1 MTKRDWERRLPDGV
15 HLAGRN
21 TSGFRLGVS
30 LPVGDDGLWPMRCP
44 EHPDD
49 HIFKIQVTQSEAAEG
64 SPLFCPYCGYRADT
78 VWDFAPE
85 QRKRLRAAARAAAEQ
100 YVADSMHEMLGKA
113 FGGRR
118 SSSRRSGISI
128 EYRPGRAP
136 ARRSLP
142 SYEVGETRRTMACQ
156 VCQETFAV
164 YGLAIYCPNCGQL
177 APAQQFAELIRVHR
191 ERLAALDALADETK
205 RPLTESGVLGATYE
219 STIKDG
225 FSALETYLKARF
237 VAEAPNVSLTGKGK
251 GAVFQRLDE
260 VASLYRE
267 HLDVDLPGL
276 LGSDGWET
284 LLTSAAMRHVLV
296 HNSGIIDDPFLKRLP
311 HWPQSAGQRLQI
323 RQQTAVEFL
332 DLLEHLSG
340 LTAVGST
347 EHSIT

>member
-1 MTKRDWERRLPDGV
+1 MTKRDWQRRLPDGV
-15 HLAGRN
+15 HLAGRD
-21 TSGFRLGVS
+21 TSGFRLEVS
-30 LPVGDDGLWPMRCP
+30 LPAGDDGLWPMRCP

-49 HIFKIQVTQSEAAEG
+49 HIFKIQVTQSEDAGG

-78 VWDFAPE
+78 VWDFAPQ
-85 QRKRLRAAARAAAEQ
+85 QRKRLRMAARAAAEQ
-100 YVADSMHEMLGKA
+100 YVADSMHDMLGKA

-142 SYEVGETRRTMACQ
+142 SYEVDETRRTMACQ

-205 RPLTESGVLGATYE
+205 RPLTESGVLWATYE

-267 HLDVDLPGL
+267 HLDVDPPRPTR
-276 LGSDGWET
+276 LGRLGDVTDDRSHEARPRPQLRDHRR
-284 LLTSAAMRHVLV
+284 SVPQAATALAT
-296 HNSGIIDDPFLKRLP
+296 KRRAAP
-311 HWPQSAGQRLQI
+311 SN
-323 RQQTAVEFL
+323 QTADRRGIPRPAGTPQRAHVRWI
-332 DLLEHLSG
+332 H
-340 LTAVGST
+340 
-347 EHSIT
+347 